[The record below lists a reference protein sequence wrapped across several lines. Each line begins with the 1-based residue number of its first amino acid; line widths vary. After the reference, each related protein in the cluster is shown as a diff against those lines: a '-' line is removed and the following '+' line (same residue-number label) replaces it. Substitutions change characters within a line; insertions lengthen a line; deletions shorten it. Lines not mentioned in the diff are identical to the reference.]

1 MFQTKLFKKVINNRA
16 AEIHQALELCCLLLR
31 QRCPRLPFLRALGVW
46 ERGEASGRASQN
58 IRSPQHLPAR
68 LPGPGAPPRD
78 AASAAG
84 RSWYPAQWRG
94 QRLGMLRGSKQGV
107 LPLPSSSDMLAFF
120 GIVGS
125 WYHFQLR
132 SGPVWAGGEEEKG
145 RRQKQRETERNRER
159 EKQKEMEADR
169 ERDKQFILVQFT
181 RSVVSDSLQP
191 YGLQHARPPCPSPPP
206 GVCSNSCPS
215 SR

>member
-1 MFQTKLFKKVINNRA
+1 MFTSQ
-16 AEIHQALELCCLLLR
+16 AEVSPATLSQSTR
-31 QRCPRLPFLRALGVW
+31 GLG
-46 ERGEASGRASQN
+46 
-58 IRSPQHLPAR
+58 
-68 LPGPGAPPRD
+68 
-78 AASAAG
+78 AG
-84 RSWYPAQWRG
+84 RSWWMCVSEHPFPPTPACPPAWSRG
-94 QRLGMLRGSKQGV
+94 PSPRRSLSSWTELVPSPMAWPETGDVKRIQARS
-107 LPLPSSSDMLAFF
+107 LPLPSSSDVLAFF